1 MLKLV
6 DTLEELTANVREYQR
21 AVDISH
27 APYQRR
33 GRITPAL
40 VRAWYYVPALD
51 LVAASRF
58 IGYKGMNRE
67 RYEQSSEI
75 DGKVTEPHLQ
85 RKGWFLP
92 LGEHEPQY
100 RRARS
105 LAEGLSPTGRLYPSA
120 RFYVLKKA
128 YDEQVRKALQQTK

>member
-1 MLKLV
+1 MLELV
-6 DTLEELTANVREYQR
+6 DTLEELMANVREYQR
-21 AVDISH
+21 AVDISPARQH
-27 APYQRR
+27 R
-33 GRITPAL
+33 GRITLSL

-67 RYEQSSEI
+67 RYEQSGEI

-85 RKGWFLP
+85 RKGWFRS
-92 LGEHEPQY
+92 LGEDEPQY

-120 RFYVLKKA
+120 RFYMLKKN
-128 YDEQVRKALQQTK
+128 YDDQARKVLQQTK